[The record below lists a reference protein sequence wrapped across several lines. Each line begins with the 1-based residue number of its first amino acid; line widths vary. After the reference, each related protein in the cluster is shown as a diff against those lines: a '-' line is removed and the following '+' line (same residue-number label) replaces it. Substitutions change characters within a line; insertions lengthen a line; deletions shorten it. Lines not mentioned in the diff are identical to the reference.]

1 MEEKNDNQNGRVQTP
16 PEELMRRL
24 KIAAVKERENQ
35 QRRLSEERVKLW
47 KSERFETTDFQEIK
61 SNSQQKQF
69 LEIPYDLGEDSRG

>member
-1 MEEKNDNQNGRVQTP
+1 MEEKNDQKAKVETS

-47 KSERFETTDFQEIK
+47 KSERFETTNFQEIK
-61 SNSQQKQF
+61 PKQNSQQF